1 MYLYWKLVPAGRP
14 RVTFQT
20 GYDAEDKAIWGS
32 LSIRHRKQREQ
43 PLTEAPGA
51 QSPSCGILPT
61 TKTFS
66 PQTVLT
72 VGAKVT

>member
-14 RVTFQT
+14 RDTFQT

-32 LSIRHRKQREQ
+32 FSIRHQEQ
-43 PLTEAPGA
+43 QGGSHTEAPGA
-51 QSPSCGILPT
+51 QFPSCGMLPT